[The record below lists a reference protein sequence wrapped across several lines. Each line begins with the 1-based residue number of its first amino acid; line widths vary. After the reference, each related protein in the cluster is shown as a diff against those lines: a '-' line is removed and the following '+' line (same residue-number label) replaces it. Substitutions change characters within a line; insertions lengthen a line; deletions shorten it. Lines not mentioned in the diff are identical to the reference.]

1 MEGTVGKTLRVLIV
15 EDNEDDARMF
25 LRELESGGYSVAH
38 RRVETSGAMRR
49 ALMSEPWDIV
59 LSDYTLPSF
68 SAPAALE
75 VLRSTAIDVPFIII
89 SGTIG
94 EEAAVASLKAGAHDF
109 MVKGRL
115 ARLIPAV
122 DRELREAAAR
132 RKQVDAEL
140 QLYLS
145 ESKYR
150 RIVET
155 SQEGIWEV
163 DPQLRTTYANRKLIE
178 MLGAEPEALLGA
190 YALDFIDERW
200 RDQFLE
206 HVRQLRMGRPV
217 RFELRLLRGDGVD
230 LWGAFSASPVPVEG
244 GADAGAFAMV
254 TDVTESRKLRE
265 QLLTSERMA
274 SVGALAASVAHEIN
288 NPLTVVL
295 GGFRLI
301 AGKLDA
307 LARPMGDGDELGDVR
322 RVLADA
328 LEAAERIRNVSRDL
342 RIFSRVQEE
351 GQETVDVRRV
361 LESTLRMAQNEIR
374 HRARLI
380 TEFGPVPAVE
390 ANESRLGQV
399 FLNLVVNAAQSLDE
413 GRVDVNEIRVRVG
426 MDDAGRVA
434 VEIQDTGSG
443 MPPEVIRRLFTPFF
457 TTKPAGVGTGLGL
470 SICHRIVASFGGE
483 IEVESAVGVGSTF
496 RVLLPASQG
505 EFAVSPPIVE
515 VEPPL
520 RRAHVLVVDDE
531 AVVAGIVKEVLET
544 EHEVTAVTDAR
555 EALRL
560 VAAGN
565 RYDVILC
572 DLMMP
577 SMSGMDLHAELSRA
591 DSGLA
596 ERMVFVTGG
605 AFTPATR
612 AFLERVRNEHIEKPF
627 DFASLLRLV
636 NERVSR
642 GPTEVLR

>member
-1 MEGTVGKTLRVLIV
+1 MDKTIRALIV
-15 EDNEDDARMF
+15 EDNEDDAQML
-25 LRELESGGYSVAH
+25 LRELERGGYRVTH
-38 RRVETSGAMRR
+38 RRVETHAAMRE
-49 ALMSEPWDIV
+49 ALMRESWDIV
-59 LSDYTLPSF
+59 LSDYSLPSF
-68 SAPAALE
+68 NAPAALAL
-75 VLRSTAIDVPFIII
+75 LRSTCIDLPFIII

-94 EEAAVASLKAGAHDF
+94 EEVAVDALRAGAHDF
-109 MVKGRL
+109 LVKGRL
-115 ARLIPAV
+115 ARLVPAM
-122 DRELREAAAR
+122 DRELREASTR
-132 RKQVDAEL
+132 RKRVDTEQRL
-140 QLYLS
+140 HLS

-163 DPQLRTTYANRKLIE
+163 DSQLRTTYANRRLVE

-190 YALDFIDERW
+190 SALDFVDEGW
-200 RDQFLE
+200 RDQAIQYMQQMRL
-206 HVRQLRMGRPV
+206 GKSV
-217 RFELRLLRGDGVD
+217 RFELRLHRRDGVE
-230 LWGAFSASPVPVEG
+230 LWGALSASPVPIEG

-295 GGFRLI
+295 GGLRLI
-301 AGKLDA
+301 DGNLDA
-307 LARPMGDGDELGDVR
+307 LAHAVGDGGELSDVR
-322 RVLADA
+322 RILADA

-342 RIFSRVQEE
+342 RIFSRAQEE
-351 GQETVDVRRV
+351 SQETVDVQRV

-374 HRARLI
+374 HRARLV
-380 TEFGPVPAVE
+380 TEFEPVPTVE

-399 FLNLVVNAAQSLDE
+399 FLNLVVNAAQSMDE
-413 GRVDVNEIRVRVG
+413 GRADVNEIRVRTGV
-426 MDDAGRVA
+426 DDVGRVA
-434 VEIQDTGSG
+434 VEIQDSGSG

-496 RVLLPASQG
+496 RVLLPASKG
-505 EFAVSPPIVE
+505 EPAVSRPVAE
-515 VEPPL
+515 VEPPS

-531 AVVAGIVKEVLET
+531 AAVAGIVKRVLET
-544 EHEVTAVTDAR
+544 DHEVTAVTDAR

-560 VAAGN
+560 VAEGN

-577 SMSGMDLHAELSRA
+577 SMSGMDLYAELSLA

-596 ERMVFVTGG
+596 ECMVFVTGG
-605 AFTPATR
+605 AFTPTTR
-612 AFLERVRNEHIEKPF
+612 AFLEKVRNPRIEKPF
-627 DFASLLRLV
+627 DFASLRRLV
-636 NERVSR
+636 NDR
-642 GPTEVLR
+642 LRREPARQGAE